1 MIRAALTAH
10 AVASRRA
17 WSHDRS
23 QSVGASE
30 IGQCARKTWF
40 SKNED
45 DPVVARRRDENY
57 IEGWGATTRG
67 TIYENAWW
75 EPALRAHFGDALLF
89 AGAEQ
94 RTFSSE
100 FLTATPDG
108 LIIDLPT
115 DALAHLGVPD
125 IRSDCILVECKS
137 IDPRVKLD
145 GPKPEHVYQA
155 QAQLGLVRE
164 RTNYKPEFSVISY
177 TDTSFWDEVREFP
190 IRFDAEVYAEAK
202 RRAAKIMSATSASDL
217 RPEGIIAGSKEC
229 EYCPFAS
236 ACGVVRATD
245 VPAGT
250 GTISS
255 DKAQFLAHMAR
266 RAKELKAEAD
276 ELTSRSRE
284 IEHDIRRSMS
294 EAGTKRFVGNGV
306 SITWSAV
313 KGRPSWDMKGLRAA
327 AEAAGIDLAQF
338 ETTGDPSD
346 RLTITIKESG
356 ATAPDS
362 AADAASE
369 SE

>member
-10 AVASRRA
+10 AAASRRA

-45 DPVVARRRDENY
+45 DPVVARRRDANY

-108 LIIDLPT
+108 LIIDLPA

-125 IRSDCILVECKS
+125 IGADCILVECKS

-145 GPKPEHVYQA
+145 EPKAEHVYQA

-190 IRFDAEVYAEAK
+190 IRFDAEVYVEAK
-202 RRAAKIMSATSASDL
+202 RRAAKIMSATSAGDL

-236 ACGVVRATD
+236 ACGVIRAKD
-245 VPAGT
+245 VPPGANEIDHGTAGLL
-250 GTISS
+250 SLWAKQAK
-255 DKAQFLAHMAR
+255 DLKAQ
-266 RAKELKAEAD
+266 AD
-276 ELTSRSRE
+276 ELTIRARSV
-284 IEHDIRRSMS
+284 EHDIRETLRSTG
-294 EAGTKRFVGNGV
+294 AKRFVGNDV